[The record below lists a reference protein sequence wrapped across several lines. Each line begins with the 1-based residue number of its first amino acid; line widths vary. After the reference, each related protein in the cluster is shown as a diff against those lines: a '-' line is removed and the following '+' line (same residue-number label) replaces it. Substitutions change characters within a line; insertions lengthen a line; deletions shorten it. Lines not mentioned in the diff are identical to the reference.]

1 MCDMSLKDKNILI
14 VGGSSGIGLALIKH
28 LAIQEA
34 NIFNISRNV
43 STDWPEG
50 VTHIQADILGD
61 LEAIEGQLPESIHGL
76 VYSVGSINLKPFQ
89 RLTQED
95 FLNDYKLN
103 VLGATA
109 IIKLSLKGL
118 KNAGG
123 ASIVLYSS
131 VAAKAGMP
139 FHASIAA
146 AKGAVEGLTL
156 SLAAE
161 LSANQIRVNAIA
173 PSLTDTPLAKNL
185 LSTDEKREA
194 AAKRHPLGKIGT
206 PDDIAFA
213 TQFLLSDHST
223 WLTGQI
229 IGIDGGLGNL
239 RPL

>member
-1 MCDMSLKDKNILI
+1 MSLKDKNILI
-14 VGGSSGIGLALIKH
+14 IGGSSGIGLALIKH
-28 LAIQEA
+28 LALQEA
-34 NIFNISRNV
+34 NIFNISRNP
-43 STDWPEG
+43 SADWPVG
-50 VTHIQADILGD
+50 VSHIQADVLGD
-61 LEAIEGQLPESIHGL
+61 LSVIENQLPVIIHGL

-89 RLTQED
+89 RLTADD

-103 VLGATA
+103 VLGATE
-109 IIKLSLKGL
+109 IIRLSLKAL
-118 KNAGG
+118 KAANG

-139 FHASIAA
+139 YHASVAA

-173 PSLTDTPLAKNL
+173 PSLTDTPLAKTL
-185 LSTDEKREA
+185 LSTNEKREA
-194 AAKRHPLGKIGT
+194 SAKRHPLGKIGT

-213 TQFLLSDHST
+213 TQFLLSDHSS

-229 IGIDGGLGNL
+229 IGIDGGLGSL

>member
-1 MCDMSLKDKNILI
+1 MSLKNKNILI
-14 VGGSSGIGLALIKH
+14 IGGSSGIGLALIKH
-28 LAIQEA
+28 LALQEA
-34 NIFNISRNV
+34 NIFNISRNP
-43 STDWPEG
+43 SADWPQG
-50 VTHIQADILGD
+50 VTHIEADVMQGLGQ
-61 LEAIEGQLPESIHGL
+61 IENQLPAVVHGL

-89 RLTQED
+89 RLTADD

-103 VLGATA
+103 VLGATE
-109 IIKLSLKGL
+109 IIRLSLKAL
-118 KNAGG
+118 KAANG

-139 FHASIAA
+139 FHASVAA

-161 LSANQIRVNAIA
+161 LSTSQIRVNAIA
-173 PSLTDTPLAKNL
+173 PSLTDTPLAKGL

-194 AAKRHPLGKIGT
+194 SAKRHPLGKIGT
-206 PDDIAFA
+206 PDDIALA
-213 TQFLLSDHST
+213 TQFLLSYHSG

>member
-1 MCDMSLKDKNILI
+1 MSLKNKNILV

-34 NIFNISRNV
+34 NIFNISRNP
-43 STDWPEG
+43 SAEWPDG
-50 VTHIQADILGD
+50 VNHIQADVLGD
-61 LEAIEGQLPESIHGL
+61 LNPIAAQLPDQIHGL

-89 RLTQED
+89 RLNNED

-103 VLGATA
+103 VLGATEVIRLA
-109 IIKLSLKGL
+109 LKSL
-118 KNAGG
+118 KNAAG

-139 FHASIAA
+139 YHASVAA
-146 AKGAVEGLTL
+146 AKGAIEGLTV

-161 LSANQIRVNAIA
+161 FSSSQIRVNAIA
-173 PSLTDTPLAKNL
+173 PSLTDTPLAQNL
-185 LSTDEKREA
+185 LSTEEKRA
-194 AAKRHPLGKIGT
+194 SSAKRHPLGKIGK

-213 TQFLLSDHST
+213 TQFLLSDHSS
-223 WLTGQI
+223 WITGQI
-229 IGIDGGLGNL
+229 IGIDGGLGSL